1 MLPLWRCWKVALMRG
16 KAGKYE
22 ERFEVVR
29 EYYTVLL
36 TGPTRGRESIKIK
49 KNECLTRHTLS
60 ELWY

>member
-1 MLPLWRCWKVALMRG
+1 MRG

-36 TGPTRGRESIKIK
+36 TGPTRGRESIKNK
-49 KNECLTRHTLS
+49 KKRVLDSSHFIGTLV
-60 ELWY
+60 LV